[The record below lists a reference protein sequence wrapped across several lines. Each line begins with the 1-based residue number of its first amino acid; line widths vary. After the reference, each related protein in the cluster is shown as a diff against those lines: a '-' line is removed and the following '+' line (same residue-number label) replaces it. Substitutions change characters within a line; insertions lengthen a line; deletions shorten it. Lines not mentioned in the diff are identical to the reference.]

1 MRGMSL
7 VYAVDDLFLGHTAPS
22 RHPECPQ
29 RIEAVQA
36 GLARVGASQR
46 ARRVDIRKAKEEE
59 LGLVH
64 TPRHVSELARL
75 VPGRSGYLDP
85 DTFYSEGSW
94 DAALA
99 GAGTALDL
107 AVGALDGRFTR
118 AFGIV
123 RPPGHHAEP
132 DRAMGFCLFNNVA
145 IAAAAARAAGA
156 ARVAIV
162 DWDVHHGN
170 GTQAAFYADPSV
182 LFISTHQS
190 PLYPGTGLS
199 SETGV
204 GAGLGTTINLP
215 LPPGSGDAAY
225 AAAFD
230 QVIVPALRAH
240 RPDLILISSGFD
252 AFVNDPLAQMR
263 VTTQGFRR
271 MALTVRGV
279 ADEVCGGRLV
289 ALLEGGYDLQG
300 LGACAGELFDVLAQ
314 DDIRAELSAL
324 SVADE
329 TRIDG

>member
-1 MRGMSL
+1 MSL
-7 VYAVDDLFLGHTAPS
+7 VYAIDDLFLGHTAPS

-29 RIEAVQA
+29 RIEAVKS
-36 GLARVGASQR
+36 GLLRVGATER
-46 ARRVDIRKAKEEE
+46 AKRVEIRRAKEEE

-64 TPRHVSELARL
+64 TPRHVSELARV
-75 VPGRSGYLDP
+75 VPGQSGYLDP
-85 DTFYSEGSW
+85 DTFFSTGTW

-99 GAGTALDL
+99 AAGTAVDL
-107 AVGALDGRFTR
+107 ATGALDGRFTR

-190 PLYPGTGLS
+190 PLYPGTGLA

-204 GAGLGTTINLP
+204 GAGVGTTINLP
-215 LPPGSGDAAY
+215 LPPGSGDAEY
-225 AAAFD
+225 DDAFAN
-230 QVIVPALRAH
+230 VIVPALRAH

-252 AFVNDPLAQMR
+252 AFVDDPLAQMC
-263 VTTQGFRR
+263 VTAQGFRR
-271 MALTVRGV
+271 MALAVRGV
-279 ADEVCGGRLV
+279 ADEICGGRLV
-289 ALLEGGYDLQG
+289 ALLEGGYDLKG

-314 DDIRAELSAL
+314 PDIRAELTTLPAP
-324 SVADE
+324 D
-329 TRIDG
+329 